1 MTRTLR
7 ILVLGTG
14 LALVVVALV
23 PRIGAARLP
32 GNHRGYAP
40 VQPIAYS
47 HRLHAG
53 ELGIDCL
60 YCHFGAERSRHAGI
74 PPAGVCMNCHKVV
87 TAPIAVVREE
97 DERAAEEGRKPER
110 IVTPE
115 LAKLYAALGL
125 DAEMKRDPAL
135 PETPIRWAQIHKLP
149 DFVFFDHRS
158 HATAG
163 VTCQRCHGP
172 VETMERMRQHSDL
185 SMGWCID
192 CHRTE
197 QATLDCAACHY

>member
-1 MTRTLR
+1 MTGTIRTLALATG
-7 ILVLGTG
+7 LVLV
-14 LALVVVALV
+14 LVALV

-32 GNHRGYAP
+32 GNDQGYAP

-53 ELGIDCL
+53 ELGIACL

-74 PPAGVCMNCHKVV
+74 PPANVCMNCHRTV

-97 DERAAEEGRKPER
+97 DERAAAEGRKPEP
-110 IVTPE
+110 VVSAE
-115 LAKLYAALGL
+115 LAKLYEALGL
-125 DAEMKRDPAL
+125 DAERKRDPAL
-135 PETPIRWAQIHKLP
+135 PLHPIEWVQVHRLP

-158 HATAG
+158 HMTAG
-163 VTCQRCHGP
+163 LTCQRCHGP
-172 VETMERMRQHSDL
+172 VETMERMRQFSDL
-185 SMGWCID
+185 SMGWCLD

-197 QATLDCAACHY
+197 GATVDCSACHY